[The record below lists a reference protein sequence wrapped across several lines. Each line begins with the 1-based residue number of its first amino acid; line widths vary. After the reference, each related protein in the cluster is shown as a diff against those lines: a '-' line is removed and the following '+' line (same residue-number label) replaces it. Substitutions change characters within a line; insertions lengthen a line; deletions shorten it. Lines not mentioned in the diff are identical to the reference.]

1 MKVDIRELGQFN
13 HLASQ
18 GAERAAESL
27 SQLAGVEM
35 DVDVTDVSL
44 VTETVLAETFSD
56 RSFVGVELGLEGG
69 LEGET
74 VLAFERERALKLQ
87 DLLMDAAIDTDSD
100 SESTLAKSSVTELGN
115 IMIGGFI
122 DGWASHLGTAINMT
136 PPRYTEAN
144 GPRILPDQ
152 AIEAA
157 KKHGVF
163 LFESKLRGMDV
174 DLDFSLY
181 MLPEYRQFVQLL
193 SGNES
198 SNQIPVNR
206 LSTFEELAK
215 EGAGNAAGQIGMMTG
230 LDTSVDVS
238 RLRFVPLSGVP
249 KQVGNDQFVGVVFE
263 LTGLP
268 SGYLVVLFDEASA
281 KTVASSMMPGGS
293 EEDGIGTMTEGAI
306 KELGNIMTS
315 GFIDGWANVLQT
327 SIEHSPPNFV
337 HDMGESIMSPV
348 VGKLGQQQDY
358 AFVIDS
364 AIEIDGQEGQCDI
377 YALPD
382 ERELARALSALP
394 AQTE

>member
-27 SQLAGVEM
+27 SQLAGVQM

-44 VTETVLAETFSD
+44 VTETVLAETFAD
-56 RSFVGVELGLEGG
+56 QSFVGVEVGLEDG
-69 LEGET
+69 LEGEI
-74 VLAFERERALKLQ
+74 VLAFEREGAMKVQ
-87 DLLMDAAIDTDSD
+87 DLLMNVTDNGG
-100 SESTLAKSSVTELGN
+100 SEGRLKKSSVTELGN

-122 DGWASHLGTAINMT
+122 DGWANHLDTAINMT

-157 KKHGVF
+157 KKHGIF
-163 LFESKLRGMDV
+163 LFESKLRGMDS

-193 SGNES
+193 SGNDQG
-198 SNQIPVNR
+198 NQIPVNR
-206 LSTFEELAK
+206 LSTFEQLAK
-215 EGAGNAAGQIGMMTG
+215 EGAGNAADQIGMMTG
-230 LDTSVDVS
+230 LDTTVDVS
-238 RLRFVPLSGVP
+238 RLRFVPLAGVP

-268 SGYLVVLFDEASA
+268 SGYLVVLFGEDSA
-281 KTVASSMMPGGS
+281 TTIANAMMPGGGA
-293 EEDGIGTMTEGAI
+293 EDEIGEMTEGAI

-337 HDMGESIMSPV
+337 HDMGEAIMSPV

-364 AIEIDGQEGQCDI
+364 TIEIDGNTGQCDI
-377 YALPD
+377 YALPN

-394 AQTE
+394 ARD

>member
-27 SQLAGVEM
+27 SQLAGVQM

-44 VTETVLAETFSD
+44 VTETVLAETFTD

-74 VLAFERERALKLQ
+74 VLAFERERAMKLQ
-87 DLLMDAAIDTDSD
+87 DLLMGATDNGD
-100 SESTLAKSSVTELGN
+100 SEERLAKSSVTELGN

-122 DGWASHLGTAINMT
+122 DGWADHLDTAINMT
-136 PPRYTEAN
+136 PPRYTEAE

-152 AIEAA
+152 AIQAA
-157 KKHGVF
+157 KNHGVF
-163 LFESKLRGMDV
+163 LFESHLRGLDV

-181 MLPEYRQFVQLL
+181 MLPEYRQFVKLL
-193 SGNES
+193 SGNAQG
-198 SNQIPVNR
+198 NQIPVDR
-206 LSTFEELAK
+206 LSTFEDLAK

-249 KQVGNDQFVGVVFE
+249 KQVGNDKYVGTVFE

-268 SGYLVVLFDEASA
+268 SGYLAILFDETSA
-281 KTVASSMMPGGS
+281 QTVASSMMPGDSG
-293 EEDGIGTMTEGAI
+293 EDGIGEMTEGAI

-377 YALPD
+377 FALPD

-394 AQTE
+394 AQTD

>member
-1 MKVDIRELGQFN
+1 
-13 HLASQ
+13 
-18 GAERAAESL
+18 
-27 SQLAGVEM
+27 
-35 DVDVTDVSL
+35 VSL
-44 VTETVLAETFSD
+44 VTETVLAETFTD
-56 RSFVGVELGLEGG
+56 RSFVGVEVGLEGG

-74 VLAFERERALKLQ
+74 VLAFERERAMKLQ
-87 DLLMDAAIDTDSD
+87 DLLMGVTDNGDA
-100 SESTLAKSSVTELGN
+100 EERLAKSSVTELGN

-122 DGWASHLGTAINMT
+122 DGWANHLDTAINMT

-163 LFESKLRGMDV
+163 LFESKLTGMDT

-193 SGNES
+193 SGNEQG
-198 SNQIPVNR
+198 NQIPVNR
-206 LSTFEELAK
+206 LSTFEQLAK
-215 EGAGNAAGQIGMMTG
+215 EGAGNAADQIGMMTG
-230 LDTSVDVS
+230 LDTNVDVS
-238 RLRFVPLSGVP
+238 RLRFVPLAGVP

-268 SGYLVVLFDEASA
+268 SGYLVVLFGEESA
-281 KTVASSMMPGGS
+281 TTIANAMMPGGGA
-293 EEDGIGTMTEGAI
+293 EDEIGEMTEGAI

-364 AIEIDGQEGQCDI
+364 TIEIDGNKGQCDI
-377 YALPD
+377 YALPN

-394 AQTE
+394 ARD